1 MVIIIPAV
9 VCVIWKVWAMSV
21 SRPMGINSEVLKI
34 KAAIVIPISGSP
46 CFLFLIKLSFKKTY
60 IILAHVLLK
69 TTFFL
74 SIIYI
79 GDKNEKNNLDC
90 DKQCA

>member
-21 SRPMGINSEVLKI
+21 NRLMGINSEVLKI

-46 CFLFLIKLSFKKTY
+46 CFLFLIKLSF
-60 IILAHVLLK
+60 
-69 TTFFL
+69 
-74 SIIYI
+74 
-79 GDKNEKNNLDC
+79 
-90 DKQCA
+90 